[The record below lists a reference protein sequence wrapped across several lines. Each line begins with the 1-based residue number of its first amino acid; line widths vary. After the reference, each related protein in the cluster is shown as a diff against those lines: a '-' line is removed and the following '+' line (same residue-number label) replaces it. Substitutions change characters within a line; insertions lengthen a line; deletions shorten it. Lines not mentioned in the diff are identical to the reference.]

1 VLDAKLSQA
10 SKLIDITSNIK
21 KNIQNSRTKLLT
33 ITSGKGGVGKSTF
46 TANIAFLLAQK
57 DLKIAVL
64 DADIG
69 LANMQVLFDIKP
81 QYTLFEYINGQK
93 NLSEVILQTKY
104 KNISLIAGKSGYQY
118 ASGTNSFVFTRLVND
133 IISLNQFDILIVDTG
148 AGLNDYVKEFLS
160 ISENILAITTTDP
173 SALTDVYSLLKMLAI
188 DKDSLMLCF
197 NHTKSYHAG
206 ETITNSLVNLAK
218 KNRLKEDFM
227 IKYLGSITSSE
238 NISITGRLRKLFVS
252 EFPMGEITTNAENCR
267 KDINKYSVKE
277 LFKC

>member
-1 VLDAKLSQA
+1 MLDAKLSQA

-104 KNISLIAGKSGYQY
+104 KNISLIAGKSGCQY

-173 SALTDVYSLLKMLAI
+173 SALTDVYSLLKMLSI

-252 EFPMGEITTNAENCR
+252 EFPMGEITIQMQRIVE
-267 KDINKYSVKE
+267 KILINIR
-277 LFKC
+277 